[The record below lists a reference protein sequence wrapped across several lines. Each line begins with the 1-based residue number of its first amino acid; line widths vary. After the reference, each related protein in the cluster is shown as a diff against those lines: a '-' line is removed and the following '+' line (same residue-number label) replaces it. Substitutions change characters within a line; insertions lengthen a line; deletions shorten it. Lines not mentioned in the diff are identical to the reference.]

1 MWAFLCLH
9 PRSGWL
15 CQTVTLL
22 WDPVTRALHLL
33 QPRPDAISEEDSGEY
48 TFTHTHISSEMG
60 DLESLLSFV
69 SLSFCQDKFLNYTW
83 RWLRWRRRDH
93 ILQELSLQ
101 VGMEPEREHE
111 KELGEVSL
119 QEAKRKGIRRRKDRT
134 PVPIPQPSDSAQTDL
149 RPQFFLLILFL
160 CFLGCSSRTEQTK
173 VLN

>member
-1 MWAFLCLH
+1 
-9 PRSGWL
+9 
-15 CQTVTLL
+15 
-22 WDPVTRALHLL
+22 
-33 QPRPDAISEEDSGEY
+33 
-48 TFTHTHISSEMG
+48 
-60 DLESLLSFV
+60 
-69 SLSFCQDKFLNYTW
+69 
-83 RWLRWRRRDH
+83 
-93 ILQELSLQ
+93 
-101 VGMEPEREHE
+101 MEPEREHE